1 MKIFVFLNSRCPD
14 CVAAEKPVE
23 EAVKSSLPTNGIFIE
38 CSVGDRPR

>member
-1 MKIFVFLNSRCPD
+1 MKIFVFLNSRCPN